1 MLNEAQYVEEESIAS
16 NAECLYLAKE
26 YFWEERVGVPEWA
39 AVGHIILE
47 TVGTVGES

>member
-1 MLNEAQYVEEESIAS
+1 MLKEAQYVEEESIAS

-26 YFWEERVGVPEWA
+26 YFWEERVGT

-47 TVGTVGES
+47 TVRKVGES